1 MARTRKPKLVKST
14 GFAERDVSYAE
25 SGMLAAWSTPMDDP
39 GLPPSAR
46 TLDPVSAI
54 ASGIDNDPLAA
65 PQRFDFKLTPPRFP
79 S

>member
-1 MARTRKPKLVKST
+1 MARRRKTKLVKST

-25 SGMLAAWSTPMDDP
+25 SGMLAAWATPPDCP

-54 ASGIDNDPLAA
+54 ASGVDLDPLAK
-65 PQRFDFKLTPPRFP
+65 PQRFNMSLSSGAFN
-79 S
+79 